1 MRPPALRLIG
11 GAGGPVCAQGKAGD
25 LHHLDHPA
33 RRPGPHRSG
42 SFPTR
47 IHWACWRGQV
57 GELRPVSNCGHA
69 VRGIPWRP
77 WQGAS
82 QWRVGLRAA
91 ATRATGRSDRAGRG
105 CERIGVRPTPGARVT
120 RAAVGIPSYEA
131 VLVATVE
138 RTRPW
143 PYRLTLVALGLLAVA
158 FAART
163 VLVTGQ
169 ERGEPNYAMP
179 VAVVAV
185 AVFSGVLT
193 VVGAYV
199 AARDT
204 NGLRP
209 WLTVLTV
216 LLFLWGFLTMFSI
229 GLGLLLAAV
238 ATLLVR
244 LRIADHQ
251 PSGGGHLLVGAG
263 LLLSAG
269 LVPLSALSISE
280 PVVQCV
286 PGGVQSSVPMW
297 DLFGS
302 ASGRSGTTSSGGS
315 VAARQTA
322 GHVTVGGA
330 TYAYTCTNG
339 RLTSFQ
345 PG

>member
-1 MRPPALRLIG
+1 MA
-11 GAGGPVCAQGKAGD
+11 AG
-25 LHHLDHPA
+25 
-33 RRPGPHRSG
+33 
-42 SFPTR
+42 
-47 IHWACWRGQV
+47 
-57 GELRPVSNCGHA
+57 
-69 VRGIPWRP
+69 
-77 WQGAS
+77 
-82 QWRVGLRAA
+82 
-91 ATRATGRSDRAGRG
+91 
-105 CERIGVRPTPGARVT
+105 
-120 RAAVGIPSYEA
+120 
-131 VLVATVE
+131 E
-138 RTRPW
+138 RTRHR
-143 PYRLTLVALGLLAVA
+143 PYRLISVALGLLAVA

-163 VLVTGQ
+163 VLVIAQ

-179 VAVVAV
+179 VPVVAV
-185 AVFSGVLT
+185 AVFCGVLT

-209 WLTVLTV
+209 WLTVLAA

-238 ATLLVR
+238 ATLLIR
-244 LRIADHQ
+244 LRLADHQ
-251 PSGGGHLLVGAG
+251 PLGGRHLLVGAG

-269 LVPLSALSISE
+269 LVPLSALSISG
-280 PVVQCV
+280 PVVECV

-315 VAARQTA
+315 LAARQA
-322 GHVTVGGA
+322 VGHVTVGGA